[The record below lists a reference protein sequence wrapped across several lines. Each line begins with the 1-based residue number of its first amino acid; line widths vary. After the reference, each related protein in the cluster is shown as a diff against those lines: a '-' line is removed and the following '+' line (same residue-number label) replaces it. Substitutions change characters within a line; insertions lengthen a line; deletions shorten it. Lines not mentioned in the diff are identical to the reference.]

1 MYPRMT
7 HLALHVVDLSACI
20 AFYQTY
26 CNMEV
31 VHDRSKHRQR
41 IVWLAE
47 PGRKEDFII
56 VMMDGGSGHIQAA
69 RDYRHFGFAVETHS
83 DVDRIAIQ
91 AKREGCL
98 VWDAVEEPYPVGYY
112 CGVRDPDG
120 NCVEFSFG
128 QPIGPGSK
136 QF

>member
-1 MYPRMT
+1 
-7 HLALHVVDLSACI
+7 
-20 AFYQTY
+20 
-26 CNMEV
+26 MEV
-31 VHDRSKHRQR
+31 VHDRSKRRQR

-56 VMMDGGSGHIQAA
+56 VMMDGGSGYIQAA
-69 RDYRHFGFAVETHS
+69 RENRRLGFAVETRA

-98 VWDAVEEPYPVGYY
+98 VWDTVEEPYPVGYY

-128 QPIGPGSK
+128 QPIGPGSEP
-136 QF
+136 F